1 MNSYYDPE
9 RDITFQVGNIVH
21 WYSYSH
27 DMIIMDGGYGLL
39 VDIKLKSYSSEQKSI
54 LCSII
59 TNGGQIE
66 DFSYRDLD
74 VADTWSEDE

>member
-1 MNSYYDPE
+1 
-9 RDITFQVGNIVH
+9 
-21 WYSYSH
+21 
-27 DMIIMDGGYGLL
+27 MDGGYGLL

-59 TNGGQIE
+59 TSDGQIE

>member
-1 MNSYYDPE
+1 LNSYYDPE
-9 RDITFQVGNIVH
+9 RDITFQIGDIVH
-21 WYSYSH
+21 WYNYSP

-59 TNGGQIE
+59 TSDGQIE